1 MRKQEE
7 YEQEKASHQLLHL
20 GAELL
25 KLQLARPVAV
35 QDLAIARSYEAIPAE
50 PRWPA
55 SPSPTPKA
63 PTRRCPGP
71 GRFAPSFPTVLEAM
85 RAKAR
90 LEEDVEAGDRVLDP
104 DRCKLNDL
112 QDGRFLCIFLFDACE
127 RGGTL
132 KRMLRRA
139 VRSSSST

>member
-1 MRKQEE
+1 MAGFALACTESPDPSLSRTWPIRTFISDHL
-7 YEQEKASHQLLHL
+7 ACRSHQ
-20 GAELL
+20 
-25 KLQLARPVAV
+25 KF
-35 QDLAIARSYEAIPAE
+35 EA
-50 PRWPA
+50 
-55 SPSPTPKA
+55 K
-63 PTRRCPGP
+63 
-71 GRFAPSFPTVLEAM
+71 

>member
-35 QDLAIARSYEAIPAE
+35 QDLAIACSYEAIPAE

-55 SPSPTPKA
+55 SPSPAPKA

-90 LEEDVEAGDRVLDP
+90 LEEDVEAADRE
-104 DRCKLNDL
+104 LNDL
-112 QDGRFLCIFLFDACE
+112 EDGRFLCIFLFDACE
-127 RGGTL
+127 RGGTS